1 MAQEFKIY
9 HNPRCSKS
17 RETLQLLRD
26 KGVEPKIR
34 EYLKDIPTAKELKMI
49 LAKLHLNPE
58 DIIRK
63 NEQIF
68 KDRFKDMD
76 FNADEWIDILV
87 ENPRLIERPIVI
99 KGNTGVIGRPP
110 ENIEK
115 LF

>member
-1 MAQEFKIY
+1 MPQDYKIY

-17 RETLQLLRD
+17 RETLKMLRD
-26 KGVEPKIR
+26 KGIEPTIR
-34 EYLKDIPTAKELKMI
+34 EYLKDTPSAEELKMI

>member
-1 MAQEFKIY
+1 MPKDFQIY
-9 HNPRCSKS
+9 HNARCSKS
-17 RETLQLLRD
+17 RETLKMLRD
-26 KGVEPKIR
+26 KGIEPKIIA
-34 EYLKDIPTAKELKMI
+34 YLKDTPTAEELK
-49 LAKLHLNPE
+49 LVLSKLHLNPE

-68 KDRFKDMD
+68 KDRFKDMN
-76 FNADEWIDILV
+76 FNADEWVDILV
-87 ENPRLIERPIVI
+87 ENPKLIERPIVI